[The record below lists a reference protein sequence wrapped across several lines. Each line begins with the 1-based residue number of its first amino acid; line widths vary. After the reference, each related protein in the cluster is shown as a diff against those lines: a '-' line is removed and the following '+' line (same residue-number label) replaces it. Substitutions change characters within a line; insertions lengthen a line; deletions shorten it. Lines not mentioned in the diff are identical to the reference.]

1 MIKTFKH
8 KGLERFFLAGER
20 RLLDAKHIDRIERM
34 LDALNNTSDIN
45 DLLVPSYK
53 WHKLSGGRAGVWSMK
68 VSGNW
73 RLTFRFENGHAYD
86 VDLED
91 YH

>member
-20 RLLDAKHIDRIERM
+20 RLLDAKWLARLEIF
-34 LDALNNTSDIN
+34 LDVLDKARTAE
-45 DLLVPSYK
+45 DLAVPGAGL
-53 WHKLSGGRAGVWSMK
+53 HRLSGDRKNTWSMK

-73 RLTFRFENGHAYD
+73 RLTFRFEGGHAYE
-86 VDLED
+86 VNLED

>member
-1 MIKTFKH
+1 MIKTFKY
-8 KGLERFFLAGER
+8 KGLERFFLVGER
-20 RLLDAKHIDRIERM
+20 RLLDAQQIDRIERM
-34 LDALNNTSDIN
+34 LDALNNASDIS

-53 WHKLSGGRAGVWSMK
+53 LHKLSGDRAGVWSMK

>member
-8 KGLERFFLAGER
+8 KGLGRFFLVGER
-20 RLLDAKHIDRIERM
+20 RLLDTRHINRIERM
-34 LDALNNTSDIN
+34 LDALNNTSDIS

-53 WHKLSGGRAGVWSMK
+53 LHKLSGDKAGVWSIK

-73 RLTFRFENGHAYD
+73 RMTFRFENGHVYD

-91 YH
+91 CH